1 MVADQ
6 TTLTDRQA
14 ERRRAVLRAAL
25 GLALEGGYDEVQM
38 RSVAAEG
45 GVALGTVYHY
55 FSSKDHLLAE
65 ALLEWIEDFATSA
78 EQQTPP
84 GANDHDRVLAMLEP
98 MTTAMANAPTLS
110 RATITGLMSPDP
122 AIGDVQQRIHE
133 RWSAALATA
142 FDDSIDAGRRSALI
156 RTIEH
161 VWFSGLIG
169 WVNGWQSIDDAIA
182 DLRQAVGLLLESG
195 TSRP

>member
-1 MVADQ
+1 VVADPS
-6 TTLTDRQA
+6 TLTDRQA

-25 GLALEGGYDEVQM
+25 GLALKGGYDDVQM
-38 RSVAAEG
+38 RSVASEG

-65 ALLEWIEDFATSA
+65 SLLEWIEDFATRA
-78 EQQTPP
+78 EQQPP
-84 GANDHDRVLAMLEP
+84 SGASNHDRVLAMLEP
-98 MTTAMANAPTLS
+98 MTAAMANAPALS

-122 AIGDVQQRIHE
+122 AIGEVQQRIHE

-142 FDDSIDAGRRSALI
+142 FDDTVDADQRAALI

-169 WVNGWQSIDDAIA
+169 WVNGWQSIEAAIA
-182 DLRQAVGLLLESG
+182 DLRQAVGLLLD
-195 TSRP
+195 